1 MGDEGRDIYRSLQ
14 KRRVMVIAAL
24 VAATIL
30 LFLLSMSLGAMGYGF
45 MDVVRTLVDPGSA
58 DETMRITIIDSRLHV
73 ATLALLVGLALG
85 MAGAEMQT
93 VLDNPLA
100 DPYTL
105 GMSSA
110 AAFGASLVIAYG
122 LGVGLLGMYATPVA
136 AFIVCFATCAALYA
150 VAKMKTTARST
161 IILMGVAL
169 LFLFQS
175 LVSLVQA
182 TSSQDSAV
190 QIMFWM
196 FGRLKDTTSWEEI
209 ILILVTI
216 VVGAVFFMANAWK
229 LTALRLGDS
238 KARSLGVDVE
248 GLRRNVIVGVS
259 ILTAAAVSFTGTI
272 GFIGL
277 VGPHIA
283 RILVGEDQRFFLP
296 VSALCGGALLCAASC
311 LNKLNSFTGSLPIGV
326 ITSLIGVPFFVFL
339 ILKSRRSL
347 S

>member
-1 MGDEGRDIYRSLQ
+1 MEDEGRGIYRSLQ

-24 VAATIL
+24 VAVTTL

-45 MDVVRTLVDPGSA
+45 MDAVRTLVDPGSA

-136 AFIVCFATCAALYA
+136 AFIVCLVTCAALYA
-150 VAKMKTTARST
+150 VAKIKTATRST

-196 FGRLKDTTSWEEI
+196 FGRLKDTTPMEEI
-209 ILILVTI
+209 VLILVAI
-216 VVGAVFFMANAWK
+216 VGAAALFMTNAWK
-229 LTALRLGDS
+229 LTALKLGDS

-248 GLRRNVIVGVS
+248 KLRRNVIVGVS
-259 ILTAAAVSFTGTI
+259 MLTAAAVSFTGTI

-311 LNKLNSFTGSLPIGV
+311 LIKLNSFTESLPIGV

-339 ILKSRRSL
+339 ILKGRRSL